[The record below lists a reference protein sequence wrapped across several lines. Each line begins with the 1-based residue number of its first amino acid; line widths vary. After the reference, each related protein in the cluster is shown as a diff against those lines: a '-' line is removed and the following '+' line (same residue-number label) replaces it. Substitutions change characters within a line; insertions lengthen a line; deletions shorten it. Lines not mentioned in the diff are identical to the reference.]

1 MSARKP
7 ASPTLFMR
15 RSSSS
20 SRPLG
25 ICSMRLA
32 RQTVSSDEMPTLTQ
46 LSRPAFLKRLGVRPA
61 FRVSADALRCW
72 ARSARAALRSMGM
85 AESDLQQHRE
95 SPTAVDGQSGLPT
108 RGSIAS
114 KISSGKS
121 RKVGQASSGTTL
133 VCMMA
138 TPGRDRFS
146 QLEVDQELIIAQ
158 TNSNPKSELVSE
170 VGTHREAATFLK
182 KRGCAVQELAFT
194 SRKQEGREQAGGCLL
209 SASLIDDG
217 FFAYSDI
224 HTRCS
229 PPTASL
235 AVCPSTSQTK

>member
-1 MSARKP
+1 M
-7 ASPTLFMR
+7 F
-15 RSSSS
+15 
-20 SRPLG
+20 SR
-25 ICSMRLA
+25 
-32 RQTVSSDEMPTLTQ
+32 DEVL
-46 LSRPAFLKRLGVRPA
+46 
-61 FRVSADALRCW
+61 
-72 ARSARAALRSMGM
+72 
-85 AESDLQQHRE
+85 
-95 SPTAVDGQSGLPT
+95 
-108 RGSIAS
+108 
-114 KISSGKS
+114 
-121 RKVGQASSGTTL
+121 
-133 VCMMA
+133 
-138 TPGRDRFS
+138 
-146 QLEVDQELIIAQ
+146 VDQELIIAQ

-235 AVCPSTSQTK
+235 APRCLSLNLPNQVATRISVDCAR